1 MREETM
7 IHVEKSPMKTEE
19 IREVWAERL
28 LKYKMDIQSGKPT
41 DEFAII
47 EGFLSV
53 EVGGGWINPND
64 NKQPNGEDHK
74 QNRKSGDVDKKNPKL

>member
-1 MREETM
+1 LPDGVHQRLENGGILKHGGRDIMREETM

-64 NKQPNGEDHK
+64 NK
-74 QNRKSGDVDKKNPKL
+74 